1 MTHVRAPLLASL
13 ALTALAGLALWGA
26 WIIPQGPGFSTL
38 GPNAFPLVLSGS
50 LLLLAAATVVSAVRG
65 KIPDEAHSSD
75 EPPLAGE
82 RARMAWMLAGMVL
95 SPLGIL
101 WFGFLV
107 GGVIGFATVARAF
120 GAKSWTAT
128 IAWSTASTLLIWLL
142 FDKLLSLKLGSELL
156 HMPFELLSLANE
168 LLRMPFELL
177 SLANELLSL
186 PFELLSLPYC

>member
-1 MTHVRAPLLASL
+1 
-13 ALTALAGLALWGA
+13 
-26 WIIPQGPGFSTL
+26 
-38 GPNAFPLVLSGS
+38 
-50 LLLLAAATVVSAVRG
+50 
-65 KIPDEAHSSD
+65 
-75 EPPLAGE
+75 
-82 RARMAWMLAGMVL
+82 MAWMLAGMVL

-168 LLRMPFELL
+168 LLHMPFELLSLANELLRMPFELL

-186 PFELLSLPYC
+186 PYC